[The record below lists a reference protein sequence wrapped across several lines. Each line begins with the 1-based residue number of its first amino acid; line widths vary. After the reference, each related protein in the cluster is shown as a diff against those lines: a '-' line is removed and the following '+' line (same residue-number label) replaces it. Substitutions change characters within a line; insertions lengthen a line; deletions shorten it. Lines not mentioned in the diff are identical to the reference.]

1 MKNQLMILFCTGF
14 LAAALS
20 VGAVAAEYS
29 DEERYAAAYA
39 LVSASDGDGLSEKM
53 TETMVEAQLQQN
65 PALIP
70 YRRVY
75 TEFLEEVVGH
85 ESLRAEIAELYLDY
99 YTVEEMRTLTTF
111 YNSPTGKK
119 LLAVTPDLTGQ
130 LLQLVQLRIQDN
142 LPRLQQL
149 IRVEAEKLAMGQE

>member
-1 MKNQLMILFCTGF
+1 MMLACTGLLTSA
-14 LAAALS
+14 LAT
-20 VGAVAAEYS
+20 GAVSAEYS

-39 LVSASDGDGLSEKM
+39 LVAAADGEGLSEKM
-53 TETMVEAQLQQN
+53 TETMVETQLQRN

-85 ESLRAEIAELYLDY
+85 DSLRAEIAELYLDY
-99 YTVEEMRTLTTF
+99 YSVEEMRTLTTF

-142 LPRLQQL
+142 LPRLQEL
-149 IRVEAEKLAMGQE
+149 IGVEAERLAMGQE